1 MASDQQ
7 NKFAYKRHPA
17 VLRKITEINPEKD
30 IRVRIIGNVID
41 ANESSIVV
49 DDGHSKAE
57 IISDNINCATGDT
70 VRIFARVLPLEDGF
84 ELRGEIIQ
92 KLDDL
97 DIELYKK
104 VVK

>member
-41 ANESSIVV
+41 ANESSIIV
-49 DDGHSKAE
+49 DDGHSKTEVIA
-57 IISDNINCATGDT
+57 DNINCVTGDT
-70 VRIFARVLPLEDGF
+70 VRVFARVLPLEEGF

-92 KLDDL
+92 KMNDL
-97 DIELYKK
+97 DLELYKK
-104 VVK
+104 IVK